1 MFAADGVKKA
11 EDGDKLNVTLVTDD
25 NGWKITV
32 TDQLFTELAKDTS
45 LILSGVA
52 PREIPELRAWADN
65 LKINLSTPKD
75 LVLPEKALL
84 GFPPD
89 DLIIDVV
96 IIHSY
101 GIDLGNQ
108 AQVIKE
114 KRQKC
119 KCVHVVHT
127 ISQELAKYKD
137 KEIHDAA
144 HKLQLRLCKRADMI
158 IAIGPKIAAA
168 YRKDLAYDGKEKVF
182 DFTPGIYDDLLN
194 VRSEVDY
201 DKPFLIMVS
210 ATYYKKYFEVKG
222 LDIAAQAINLL
233 QDTSYHILLLVKQ
246 NEDPKELESRL
257 EIYLDKSQFTVQQF
271 KKNTDDLKELVCKV
285 QLAILPSREE
295 GFGTSVLP
303 ALSANVQVLVG
314 ENTGLGMA
322 LKKLHRGAEYV
333 IGSKYPRDW
342 AKKIKEV
349 REKGASVCFH
359 DAQKLREEY
368 METYNKQK
376 QCHTLVQ
383 KMWEMFPD
391 KQGNQKRMKAVVVHH
406 L

>member
-1 MFAADGVKKA
+1 M
-11 EDGDKLNVTLVTDD
+11 NVTLVTDD

-32 TDQLFTELAKDTS
+32 TDQLFTEMAKDPS

-75 LVLPEKALL
+75 LDLPEKALL

-119 KCVHVVHT
+119 KSVHVVHT
-127 ISQELAKYKD
+127 ISQELANYED
-137 KEIHDAA
+137 EEIHEDEEE
-144 HKLQLRLCKRADMI
+144 LQLRLCKRADMI
-158 IAIGPKIAAA
+158 IAIGPKIAAH
-168 YRKDLAYDGKEKVF
+168 YRKHLPYHYKKVI

-194 VRSEVDY
+194 VRSKVDY
-201 DKPFLIMVS
+201 DEPFLIMVS

-233 QDTSYHILLLVKQ
+233 QDTSYHILFLVKQ
-246 NEDPKELESRL
+246 NEDPKELKSRL
-257 EIYLDKSQFTVQQF
+257 EIYLDKNQFTVKRF
-271 KKNTDDLKELVCKV
+271 KKNTEIGRASC
-285 QLAILPSREE
+285 RER
-295 GFGTSVLP
+295 V
-303 ALSANVQVLVG
+303 
-314 ENTGLGMA
+314 
-322 LKKLHRGAEYV
+322 
-333 IGSKYPRDW
+333 
-342 AKKIKEV
+342 
-349 REKGASVCFH
+349 
-359 DAQKLREEY
+359 
-368 METYNKQK
+368 
-376 QCHTLVQ
+376 
-383 KMWEMFPD
+383 
-391 KQGNQKRMKAVVVHH
+391 
-406 L
+406 

>member
-32 TDQLFTELAKDTS
+32 TDQLFTEMAKDPS

-75 LVLPEKALL
+75 LDLPEKALL

-119 KCVHVVHT
+119 KWVHVVHT
-127 ISQELAKYKD
+127 ISQELANYED
-137 KEIHDAA
+137 EEIHEDEEE
-144 HKLQLRLCKRADMI
+144 LQLRLCKRADMI
-158 IAIGPKIAAA
+158 IAIGPKIAAH
-168 YRKDLAYDGKEKVF
+168 YRKHLPYHYKKVI

-201 DKPFLIMVS
+201 DEPFLIMVS
-210 ATYYKKYFEVKG
+210 ATYNKKYFEVKG

-233 QDTSYHILLLVKQ
+233 QDTSYHILLLVKE

-257 EIYLDKSQFTVQQF
+257 EIYLDKSQFTVQKL

-285 QLAILPSREE
+285 QLAILPSLAE
-295 GFGTSVLP
+295 GFGTSVLLP
-303 ALSANVQVLVG
+303 ALSADVPVLVG

-322 LKKLHRGAEYV
+322 LKKLDRGAEYV
-333 IGSKYPRDW
+333 IGSKDPCDW
-342 AKKIKEV
+342 AEKIKEV
-349 REKGASVCFH
+349 RKKGASVCFL

-383 KMWEMFPD
+383 KMWEMFSD
-391 KQGNQKRMKAVVVHH
+391 KQGNQKRMKAVVVDH

>member
-1 MFAADGVKKA
+1 MFVAHGVTKA

-32 TDQLFTELAKDTS
+32 TDQLFTELAKDPS

-75 LVLPEKALL
+75 LVLPAKALL

-101 GIDLGNQ
+101 GKDLGNQ

-127 ISQELAKYKD
+127 ISQELAKYENE
-137 KEIHDAA
+137 EIHEDEEE
-144 HKLQLRLCKRADMI
+144 LQLRLCKRADMI
-158 IAIGPKIAAA
+158 IAIGPKIAAH
-168 YRKDLAYDGKEKVF
+168 YRKHLPYHYKKVI

-194 VRSEVDY
+194 VRSKVDY
-201 DKPFLIMVS
+201 DEPFLIMVG

-257 EIYLDKSQFTVQQF
+257 EIYLDKRQFTVQQF
-271 KKNTDDLKELVCKV
+271 KKSTDDLKELVCKV
-285 QLAILPSREE
+285 QLAILPSRTE
-295 GFGTSVLP
+295 GFGTSVLS
-303 ALSANVQVLVG
+303 ALSADVPVLVS

-333 IGSKYPRDW
+333 IDSKEPLIW
-342 AKKIKEV
+342 AEKIKEV
-349 REKGASVCFH
+349 RKKGASICFL
-359 DAQKLREEY
+359 DAQTLRKEY

-391 KQGNQKRMKAVVVHH
+391 KQGNQKRMKAVVVNH

>member
-1 MFAADGVKKA
+1 MFAAHGATKA

-32 TDQLFTELAKDTS
+32 TDQLFTELAKDPS

-127 ISQELAKYKD
+127 ISRELAKYED
-137 KEIHDAA
+137 KEIHDAE

-168 YRKDLAYDGKEKVF
+168 YRKDLPFHCKNVF

-201 DKPFLIMVS
+201 DEPFLIMVS

-233 QDTSYHILLLVKQ
+233 QDSSYHILLLVKQ

-257 EIYLDKSQFTVQQF
+257 EIYLDKNQFTVQQF
-271 KKNTDDLKELVCKV
+271 KKNTDDLKELVCRV
-285 QLAILPSREE
+285 QLAILPSRAE

-303 ALSANVQVLVG
+303 ALSADVPVLVG

-322 LKKLHRGAEYV
+322 LKELHRGAEYV
-333 IGSKYPRDW
+333 IDSKEPSIW
-342 AKKIKEV
+342 AQKIKEV
-349 REKGASVCFH
+349 RKKGASVCFL

-391 KQGNQKRMKAVVVHH
+391 KQGNQKRMKAV
-406 L
+406 